1 MIGYDAEYPGYGW
14 RGNKG
19 YGSAEHFAA
28 IDALGPSELH
38 RKTWLH
44 DRSAVPVE

>member
-14 RGNKG
+14 SGNKG
-19 YGSAEHFAA
+19 YGSTEHYAA
-28 IDALGPSELH
+28 IDSLGPSALH

-44 DRSAVPVE
+44 SRDTLTVD